1 MAYLIKLPVFEGPFD
16 LLFHLIEKDQIDIYD
31 IPIARITNEYLS
43 YIEAMQDLDLEVG
56 GQFLVMAATLM
67 EIKARMLLPVIMVS
81 EEEME
86 EEIIADDPR
95 EALVERLMTYRKYK
109 QLAGELQDLGA
120 EERKIFTRSVNDL
133 LAYSPTQPQPLV
145 NVSVSQLFNSLEQVL
160 KRLDET
166 QRVEEIR
173 QEKVTVRKKMLDL
186 RHLIEEQPDGI
197 YFTEI
202 FNSHTTRIDRVV
214 TFLALLELIRLQ
226 EIKVLQ
232 EEIFEPILLQT
243 AG

>member
-1 MAYLIKLPVFEGPFD
+1 MAYLIKLPIFEGPFD

-31 IPIARITNEYLS
+31 IPIARITNEYLN
-43 YIEAMQDLDLEVG
+43 YIESMQDLDLEVG

-67 EIKARMLLPVIMVS
+67 EIKARMLLPAIMVS
-81 EEEME
+81 EEEI
-86 EEIIADDPR
+86 EEIIVNDPR
-95 EALVERLMTYRKYK
+95 EELVERLMTYRKYK
-109 QLAGELQDLGA
+109 ELAGELQDLGT

-133 LAYSPTQPQPLV
+133 LAYVPTQPQPLI
-145 NVSVSQLFNSLEQVL
+145 NMSASQLFNSFEKVL

-173 QEKVTVRKKMLDL
+173 QEKVTVRKKMFDL
-186 RHLIEEQPDGI
+186 RYLIKKRPDGI

-202 FNSHTTRIDRVV
+202 FNSQTTRINKVV

-226 EIKVLQ
+226 EIKILQ
-232 EEIFEPILLQT
+232 EKIFEPILLQT